1 MMSLSSCLTAQ
12 QLTERERKIKQIY
25 DTKIEQIITNC
36 TANSIIKDGISADL
50 RDSLMIVKAHVLIYK
65 YKLEKSTKKA
75 NEYQTFFIICLVL
88 TLGLGF
94 IVFKLLTK
102 K

>member
-1 MMSLSSCLTAQ
+1 MSLSSCLTAQ
-12 QLTERERKIKQIY
+12 SLTERERKIKQIY
-25 DTKIEQIITNC
+25 DTKIEQLITNC
-36 TANSIIKDGISADL
+36 TANSIIKDGINTDL
-50 RDSLMIVKAHVLIYK
+50 RDSINVVKSKLNVVSKSLIT
-65 YKLEKSTKKA
+65 ETKKA
-75 NEYQTFFIICLVL
+75 NKYQTFFIICLVL

>member
-1 MMSLSSCLTAQ
+1 MTTLSSCLIAQ
-12 QLTERERKIKQIY
+12 SLTEREQKIKHIY

-36 TANSIIKDGISADL
+36 TANGIIKDGINADL
-50 RDSLMIVKAHVLIYK
+50 RDSNNVVSAKLNVTSKSLIA
-65 YKLEKSTKKA
+65 ETKKA
-75 NEYQTFFIICLVL
+75 NKYQTFFIICLVL
-88 TLGLGF
+88 TFGLGF